1 MNYNGFLVGGFLVGG
16 FLVDCF
22 PVDSDEVSFLLG
34 REVLRRV
41 VRPEVGFQ
49 VGVVGRLVL
58 GRLVLGREVGRA
70 VVGCADM
77 VGAHVTPGMTR

>member
-1 MNYNGFLVGGFLVGG
+1 MGEVVGLVLGPEVGFRVGVVGRLVVG
-16 FLVDCF
+16 
-22 PVDSDEVSFLLG
+22 EVVGLL
-34 REVLRRV
+34 
-41 VRPEVGFQ
+41 VRPEVGFR